1 MTVSGKGPSGVKNDL
16 IKTVLTWG
24 HVITIS
30 VLAIAAITN
39 IGGLIAIIISKEH
52 AEAITRY
59 AEAWQTFFITGIV
72 GYDAKSAIEN
82 VLKISKSVKELQ
94 VEKSSTD
101 DPGNG

>member
-1 MTVSGKGPSGVKNDL
+1 MGACYHHQRTGDSGYYE
-16 IKTVLTWG
+16 
-24 HVITIS
+24 HRR
-30 VLAIAAITN
+30 
-39 IGGLIAIIISKEH
+39 LIAIIVSKEH

-94 VEKSSTD
+94 AEKNSAD